1 MNRCTSLVALM
12 LMLTCLARPAAAA
25 DHWSTADA
33 SSVAT
38 ALPPDQLRA
47 LGFGRGLGP
56 LPFTPEGTL
65 STGAPGNQAGSSR
78 VIVHGAAYAPAL
90 PGVGVP
96 APGHL
101 WVLVDVQVTN
111 LSAASLPLPDGL
123 RFSLADSLQVLY
135 NYPADVRASDAVG
148 SPFTA
153 GLDALGAR
161 RTLRGFVVFAVP
173 VGTPNLWYMVE
184 SRAGQ
189 SPDKAKVY
197 SSAHRG
203 PIGDLT
209 GSERIFPRGTG
220 PRAGIAQL
228 QGVYGPVADAVAV
241 VAAARKRGIPGWV
254 EAGPDG
260 RYAAIVGLRYFAK

>member
-1 MNRCTSLVALM
+1 
-12 LMLTCLARPAAAA
+12 
-25 DHWSTADA
+25 
-33 SSVAT
+33 
-38 ALPPDQLRA
+38 
-47 LGFGRGLGP
+47 
-56 LPFTPEGTL
+56 
-65 STGAPGNQAGSSR
+65 
-78 VIVHGAAYAPAL
+78 
-90 PGVGVP
+90 VGVP

-135 NYPADVRASDAVG
+135 NYPVDVRASDAVG

-161 RTLRGFVVFAVP
+161 RTLRGFVVFGVP

-189 SPDKAKVY
+189 SPGKETP

-203 PIGDLT
+203 PIGDLP
-209 GSERIFPRGTG
+209 GPERIFPHGAG

-228 QGVYGPVADAVAV
+228 QGVYGHAADAVAV

-260 RYAAIVGLRYFAK
+260 RYAAIVGFRYFAK